1 MLTERRALVNIHQM
15 GCSSPPGGQFH
26 VEYHPH
32 IAARP
37 ARVRGFAPFLFPVVR
52 GKNGLRSKPEWEA
65 ISCMEPTMAEINFRN
80 VSKRYGDTVA
90 LVDASFAVEDN
101 EFFCFFGP
109 PPV

>member
-1 MLTERRALVNIHQM
+1 
-15 GCSSPPGGQFH
+15 
-26 VEYHPH
+26 
-32 IAARP
+32 
-37 ARVRGFAPFLFPVVR
+37 
-52 GKNGLRSKPEWEA
+52 
-65 ISCMEPTMAEINFRN
+65 MAEINFRN